1 MPAMSPLPL
10 ALRFEQ
16 SAVSAPSGFLSPS
29 LEFNE
34 RLTRLYAL
42 AQHSRHVFASP
53 LGPFF
58 REPRY
63 FHLPRFVYFGPH
75 TSDDSLK
82 LAFYAGLDSADL
94 RGTVSLM
101 HFVERLALTPHLGQG
116 LNLSFFPV
124 ADVTGLLREEP
135 RILSDRSWIWPA
147 APELK
152 LLSLDARSS
161 GYHGF
166 VRVETTHDHDD
177 VVTIRLRGHSDEA
190 LGVELLNSEDVAPW
204 TVRWEAGA
212 YDGATQDGPLTLSDD
227 LPFQPFEVTLG
238 LPHHWT
244 LEQHQSAVATIL
256 TNFILRYRG
265 FQAHAQHL

>member
-1 MPAMSPLPL
+1 MSPLPL
-10 ALRFEQ
+10 SLRSEP
-16 SAVSAPSGFLSPS
+16 SGVPAPSGFLSPS
-29 LEFNE
+29 IAFNE

-58 REPRY
+58 SDPRY

-101 HFVERLALTPHLGQG
+101 QFVERLALTPHLGQG

-124 ADVTGLLREEP
+124 ADVAGLLRDEP
-135 RILSDRSWIWPA
+135 QVLSDHSWVWPSV
-147 APELK
+147 PELK

-166 VRVETTHDHDD
+166 VRVETTHDSDD
-177 VVTIRLRGHSDEA
+177 VVTIRLRGHSAEA

-204 TVRWEAGA
+204 AVRWEAGA
-212 YDGATQDGPLTLSDD
+212 FDGPVNDGPLTLSDD
-227 LPFQPFEVTLG
+227 LPFQTFEVTLG
-238 LPHHWT
+238 LPDHWA
-244 LEQHQSAVATIL
+244 LEQHQAAVSTIL
-256 TNFILRYRG
+256 TNFIVRYRG